1 MNNTERNCDTCNDSY
16 YMTEKNPSGG
26 KKLVQLQHC
35 RNTVYN
41 SPAYTHQMLL
51 EDWGKGF
58 CRLWTPITEKG
69 NEHEQQLYH
78 RPAQCPCG
86 EVSLV
91 HRYRDPEEP
100 PSHEGQLEYDDVYQQ
115 LALRLIRAVAG
126 FDPQKGT
133 LQQHIFAQL
142 KYELLNCKSAYRLCG
157 LTGAPKEYRKSDMVS
172 LDHISEGS
180 SLYEQV
186 MAA

>member
-69 NEHEQQLYH
+69 NEHEQQLYACAMCAIKDCPSQASGMTC
-78 RPAQCPCG
+78 RNGVKAWLLSQANEFFPA
-86 EVSLV
+86 
-91 HRYRDPEEP
+91 
-100 PSHEGQLEYDDVYQQ
+100 
-115 LALRLIRAVAG
+115 
-126 FDPQKGT
+126 K
-133 LQQHIFAQL
+133 
-142 KYELLNCKSAYRLCG
+142 
-157 LTGAPKEYRKSDMVS
+157 
-172 LDHISEGS
+172 
-180 SLYEQV
+180 
-186 MAA
+186 AA

>member
-91 HRYRDPEEP
+91 HRHCDPEEP
-100 PSHEGQLEYDDVYQQ
+100 PSYEGGP
-115 LALRLIRAVAG
+115 AG
-126 FDPQKGT
+126 
-133 LQQHIFAQL
+133 
-142 KYELLNCKSAYRLCG
+142 
-157 LTGAPKEYRKSDMVS
+157 V
-172 LDHISEGS
+172 
-180 SLYEQV
+180 
-186 MAA
+186 

>member
-58 CRLWTPITEKG
+58 CRLWTPS
-69 NEHEQQLYH
+69 N
-78 RPAQCPCG
+78 CCG
-86 EVSLV
+86 ESGRGTG
-91 HRYRDPEEP
+91 HRRRVEQRARKP
-100 PSHEGQLEYDDVYQQ
+100 PKN
-115 LALRLIRAVAG
+115 AG
-126 FDPQKGT
+126 
-133 LQQHIFAQL
+133 
-142 KYELLNCKSAYRLCG
+142 KS
-157 LTGAPKEYRKSDMVS
+157 
-172 LDHISEGS
+172 GS
-180 SLYEQV
+180 FE
-186 MAA
+186 ACT

>member
-51 EDWGKGF
+51 ED
-58 CRLWTPITEKG
+58 
-69 NEHEQQLYH
+69 
-78 RPAQCPCG
+78 CG

-100 PSHEGQLEYDDVYQQ
+100 PSHEGGP
-115 LALRLIRAVAG
+115 AG
-126 FDPQKGT
+126 
-133 LQQHIFAQL
+133 
-142 KYELLNCKSAYRLCG
+142 
-157 LTGAPKEYRKSDMVS
+157 V
-172 LDHISEGS
+172 
-180 SLYEQV
+180 
-186 MAA
+186 

>member
-1 MNNTERNCDTCNDSY
+1 MNNTERNCDTCNDAY

-69 NEHEQQLYH
+69 NEHEQQLLPH
-78 RPAQCPCG
+78 
-86 EVSLV
+86 
-91 HRYRDPEEP
+91 PE
-100 PSHEGQLEYDDVYQQ
+100 
-115 LALRLIRAVAG
+115 
-126 FDPQKGT
+126 K
-133 LQQHIFAQL
+133 
-142 KYELLNCKSAYRLCG
+142 
-157 LTGAPKEYRKSDMVS
+157 
-172 LDHISEGS
+172 
-180 SLYEQV
+180 
-186 MAA
+186 